1 MNHVPTVNLHEI
13 PSFIPQKEVILVLS
27 ATVMIG
33 TLCMGLDATKP
44 SSGFQTER
52 YSNQSP
58 QLHRLDRKFVC
69 SKFRFD
75 TFQ

>member
-1 MNHVPTVNLHEI
+1 MNHVPTVDTQEI
-13 PSFIPQKEVILVLS
+13 PSLIPQKEVMEIVLS

-33 TLCMGLDATKP
+33 TLCMGLDKP
-44 SSGFQTER
+44 CLQDSRQR
-52 YSNQSP
+52 DSNQSP
-58 QLHRLDRKFVC
+58 QLQNLARKFAC